1 MRRNRNGEDV
11 QGSTR
16 KRRRPERGRKTKE
29 MKGTREQ
36 WKLIRREISFTYSG
50 EAIKTTIK
58 IINFSLRRKG
68 QKEKDGNTK
77 AGQEIKRG
85 NQKE

>member
-1 MRRNRNGEDV
+1 MRRKRNGEDV
-11 QGSTR
+11 LGSTR

-36 WKLIRREISFTYSG
+36 WKLMRREISFTYSG

-58 IINFSLRRKG
+58 IINFL
-68 QKEKDGNTK
+68 
-77 AGQEIKRG
+77 
-85 NQKE
+85 

>member
-1 MRRNRNGEDV
+1 MRRKRNGEDV
-11 QGSTR
+11 LGSTR

-36 WKLIRREISFTYSG
+36 WKLMRREISFTYSG

-58 IINFSLRRKG
+58 IINFFGEEKDR
-68 QKEKDGNTK
+68 KEKR
-77 AGQEIKRG
+77 EILK
-85 NQKE
+85 QDEK

>member
-1 MRRNRNGEDV
+1 MRRKRNGEDV
-11 QGSTR
+11 LGSTR

-50 EAIKTTIK
+50 ETTKTTIK
-58 IINFSLRRKG
+58 IINFP
-68 QKEKDGNTK
+68 
-77 AGQEIKRG
+77 
-85 NQKE
+85 